1 MGRGPR
7 RTAREIANLQPRFG
21 WFGLVLIAIGLAV
34 ILTFKFVISDKG
46 SEVFRSVVGNPELEL
61 PSSATDKAAKAR
73 TASPRALGGRESN
86 AQETKTKSGTS
97 KHPRVTPNTPGK
109 DR

>member
-34 ILTFKFVISDKG
+34 ILTFKFVISDKS

-61 PSSATDKAAKAR
+61 PSSATDKAAKER
-73 TASPRALGGRESN
+73 TAPPRNQRLRESE
-86 AQETKTKSGTS
+86 AQDVETQLGTS
-97 KHPRVTPNTPGK
+97 KRDRVTPNTPGK

>member
-61 PSSATDKAAKAR
+61 PNSATDKAIKER
-73 TASPRALGGRESN
+73 TALPKKKGHRQSDD
-86 AQETKTKSGTS
+86 QKSKIQLGTS
-97 KHPRVTPNTPGK
+97 NQDKVTPSKPGK